1 MSGELLVRDLAVVL
15 VMAAIVA
22 YVFQRLRQPI
32 IIGYI
37 IVGIVIGPY
46 TPLIYLSQPEVF
58 GSLAEL
64 GVILLLFG
72 IGLTFLARRLMEF
85 GRVSLVVAST
95 EINLMIS
102 FSVVTG
108 VLLG

>member
-15 VMAAIVA
+15 VKAVVVA
-22 YVFQRLRQPI
+22 YIFQRLRHPI

-37 IVGIVIGPY
+37 IAGIVVGPY
-46 TPLIYLSQPEVF
+46 THLIYLSQPKVF
-58 GSLAEL
+58 GSFAEL